1 MWSVKKMNIKVS
13 DNHASLRGFLFQ
25 LPPKSIP
32 PPRPPPRNQTK
43 MRFALTAVLALTAS
57 VFAQSS
63 QGSSASSASASKS
76 SVSASRAAPSPLA
89 SRPAPPR
96 AARRRPAPPPCSRR
110 VSLGCLTA
118 AANATECGSPAN
130 LTCACTNADFQFKS
144 SSCLQAEC
152 LASELG
158 AAVGLQQAQC
168 GALSLSA
175 TAAPTATAPFTPL
188 QPRRRHLRCTLSV
201 RLRVPVRYPRQ
212 RELALRAEWRQ
223 GFGVRYG
230 WWRLLAGLSGLL
242 LCAKIQRRGKRE
254 GMGAE
259 GEE

>member
-1 MWSVKKMNIKVS
+1 
-13 DNHASLRGFLFQ
+13 
-25 LPPKSIP
+25 
-32 PPRPPPRNQTK
+32 

-57 VFAQSS
+57 AFAQSS

-76 SVSASRAAPSPLA
+76 SVSASKSSAISAGESSGSAAGSAAQA
-89 SRPAPPR
+89 SAT
-96 AARRRPAPPPCSRR
+96 AVLTPC
-110 VSLGCLTA
+110 VLGCLTA

-175 TAAPTATAPFTPL
+175 TAAPTATAPFTPSNPAADISGAPSQSGSGSPSATPGSASSL
-188 QPRRRHLRCTLSV
+188 FAPNGGKALVFAMSV
-201 RLRVPVRYPRQ
+201 
-212 RELALRAEWRQ
+212 AIM
-223 GFGVRYG
+223 GGVVG
-230 WWRLLAGLSGLL
+230 TVVV
-242 LCAKIQRRGKRE
+242 
-254 GMGAE
+254 
-259 GEE
+259 